1 MPTKSCCWSTRRAAV
16 DRDTRRI
23 LDRLA
28 ERGRKS
34 ILALNKIDLV
44 RRDTL
49 LGLAAELSRAGHFD
63 PVFMISG
70 LNGDGVEDL
79 KRHLAAAVPPG
90 PWLFPE
96 DQLSDA
102 PERLIAAEVTREQ
115 VFLQLHDELPYAS
128 TVETESWDDRRDGS
142 VRIEQVIYVERQ
154 SQRAIVLGEGG
165 QRIKA
170 IGARARAELEQMLER
185 RVHLF
190 LFVKVRQNWGEDR
203 ERFEALGLDLRRLME
218 WRDTAFVVAVRRHGE
233 SALIVELLTREHGR
247 HLGLVRGGQSPKA
260 RAILQPGNEVAAA
273 WRGRLTEHLGTI
285 ACELVRAHAARFIDD
300 PDRLAGLAAATAL
313 IAATLP
319 EREPHADVFAS
330 FCHAARRAR
339 FGGRLAGALCRMGVR
354 PAGSTRLRSRSDPL
368 RRDRSHH
375 RPRLCLAPHRTRG
388 VARGGPPYP

>member
-1 MPTKSCCWSTRRAAV
+1 MTDLAPPATRCGYVALIGAPNAGKSTLLNRLVGRKLAIVTPKAQTTRSRLLGIAIEGTAQIVFVDTPGIFAPRRRLDRAMVSAAWSGAEDADETVLLVDAARGL
-16 DRDTRRI
+16 DRDTKRI

-34 ILALNKIDLV
+34 VLALNKIDLV

-70 LNGDGVEDL
+70 LSGDGVEDL
-79 KRHLAAAVPPG
+79 KRYLAAAVPPG

-102 PERLIAAEVTREQ
+102 PERLIAAEITREQ

-128 TVETESWDDRRDGS
+128 TVETESWEDRRDGS

-154 SQRAIVLGEGG
+154 SQRAIVLGERG

-170 IGARARAELEQMLER
+170 IGALARAELERMLER

-203 ERFEALGLDLRRLME
+203 ERFEALGLDFN
-218 WRDTAFVVAVRRHGE
+218 A
-233 SALIVELLTREHGR
+233 
-247 HLGLVRGGQSPKA
+247 
-260 RAILQPGNEVAAA
+260 
-273 WRGRLTEHLGTI
+273 
-285 ACELVRAHAARFIDD
+285 
-300 PDRLAGLAAATAL
+300 
-313 IAATLP
+313 
-319 EREPHADVFAS
+319 
-330 FCHAARRAR
+330 
-339 FGGRLAGALCRMGVR
+339 
-354 PAGSTRLRSRSDPL
+354 
-368 RRDRSHH
+368 
-375 RPRLCLAPHRTRG
+375 
-388 VARGGPPYP
+388 

>member
-1 MPTKSCCWSTRRAAV
+1 MAEEEPQAPTRCGYVALIGAPNAGKSTLLNKLVGRKLAIVTPKAQTTRSRLLGIAIEGPAQIVFVDTPGIFAPRRRLDRAMVSAAWSGAEDADETVLLVDAARGGV

-34 ILALNKIDLV
+34 VLALNKIDLV

-49 LGLAAELSRAGHFD
+49 LGLAATLSKEGRFD

-70 LNGDGVEDL
+70 LSGDGVEDV

-128 TVETESWDDRRDGS
+128 TVETESWEDRRDGS

-154 SQRAIVLGEGG
+154 SQRAIVLGDRG

-203 ERFEALGLDLRRLME
+203 ERFAALGLDYN
-218 WRDTAFVVAVRRHGE
+218 V
-233 SALIVELLTREHGR
+233 
-247 HLGLVRGGQSPKA
+247 
-260 RAILQPGNEVAAA
+260 
-273 WRGRLTEHLGTI
+273 
-285 ACELVRAHAARFIDD
+285 
-300 PDRLAGLAAATAL
+300 
-313 IAATLP
+313 
-319 EREPHADVFAS
+319 
-330 FCHAARRAR
+330 
-339 FGGRLAGALCRMGVR
+339 
-354 PAGSTRLRSRSDPL
+354 
-368 RRDRSHH
+368 
-375 RPRLCLAPHRTRG
+375 
-388 VARGGPPYP
+388 